1 MQKVKCPKCSR
12 ILGGKSTTKKKT
24 NKSYYY
30 YYCNDCGITVKENII
45 EDFISDFINAIVE
58 YDNVVNQFFLPM
70 IKQKIENPKED
81 IEKEIKLQNDNLV
94 YLMKNWSLKMIVK

>member
-1 MQKVKCPKCSR
+1 MQKVKWPKCSK
-12 ILGGKSTTKKKT
+12 ILGGKATTKKKT

-30 YYCNDCGITVKENII
+30 FYCNDCGITVKENII